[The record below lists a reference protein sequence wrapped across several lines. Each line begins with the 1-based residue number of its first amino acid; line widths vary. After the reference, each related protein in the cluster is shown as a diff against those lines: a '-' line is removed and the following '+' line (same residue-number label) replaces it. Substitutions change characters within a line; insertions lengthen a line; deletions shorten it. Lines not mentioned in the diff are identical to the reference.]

1 MASFIYQALQSLASI
16 KPSEDQGQR
25 TAHQAQTLLEK
36 LEASVRRVLEPIR
49 TAVGVGMQVIFL
61 FLERTYVRPS
71 HHFGREKTV
80 VGSITDRLRVISIV
94 HVRRWVHKWTD

>member
-61 FLERTYVRPS
+61 FLERTYVQLS